1 MSLTKLKKDE
11 LRLVAEELNLTVP
24 EGAKIADLK
33 TLIENSEVYKTDQ
46 ELFKC
51 ALDYAIEEVKNK
63 KSDSESKLEFE
74 RIKLADSESKLE
86 LERIKLAQL
95 EKQLAL
101 ANVQKELPH
110 NSVIAKESVSE
121 NPSNINIETLLKSVK
136 TLTIP
141 VPSRVE
147 SYNLFFQSLEKAF
160 KTKEVPEQFKCEIL
174 LNILGERA
182 NNLMVHISE
191 EELTNYDKLKDLVL
205 KEFSPTPQECFNKFQ
220 RAQKISSEN
229 YVQFAS
235 RLSAT
240 FEYYCQLRN
249 VNDFKSVCELIVSD
263 KIMST
268 LDRELMTHIS
278 VKQGEKYF
286 KPHEL
291 GRECDIYLSSKGKS
305 KNETFSKSFSGN
317 TKRYEFNKQNRVNNS
332 SVQRGATNVFL
343 SEIKNDNCVLCK
355 NNESHALQFC
365 PQFKRMSVHDRVE
378 FVKNNRL
385 CFKCFSPRCEVNI
398 CRMRNC
404 FLCKK
409 AHHKLLHYPREIKN
423 NSSTPN
429 MAPINDQNKSQT
441 TAFNVS
447 AESFVPR
454 EDTTQIVATA
464 CFKNK
469 CLLSTALILVR
480 DKYSEW
486 QMCRALLDS
495 GSETCLI
502 SNECANKLQLK
513 SEKINTLISC
523 LNDTSMMVNG
533 CVKVAIS
540 NKNKSFER
548 ELDMLIVKKITE
560 FIPNKTLNINVD
572 FSNFVELADDTF
584 NIPGK
589 IDLLLGA
596 NIFYELIKSERIK
609 IKNSQL
615 LLVNSVFGY
624 VVTGNLDSI
633 NESKVHCGLI
643 RDEDLNKTLEK
654 FWQIENVEETITKS
668 KENLICEKHFE
679 DTHFRTRE
687 GKYVVSM
694 PLKEDP
700 SCLGNS
706 KDIALKRL
714 RSLWNRLA
722 KDEIY
727 LNLYRDFLK
736 EYEKL
741 GHMREVTREIEP
753 EVTYYATH
761 HGIYR
766 PEKSTTKLR
775 VVFNCSSVTDKRI
788 SLNDIQ
794 FNGGVIQE
802 DLYTQMLRFRT
813 YAYAFTADIKMMY
826 RTILINPNQRNLQR
840 IVWCENED
848 EPPKIY
854 ELSTVTYG
862 TVSAP
867 YLAQRTLKQ
876 LSVDEQ
882 ANFPMAAPVL
892 QNNFYMDDCLC
903 GADTLEEA
911 IELKQQLK
919 GILQSADMT
928 LHKLCANH
936 VKLAPDSECDYNF
949 ATLIETKTLGV
960 SWKPILDCFLFRV
973 KVCLENSYTKRDVLS
988 TIAKLFDPIG
998 LMAPVIAKA
1007 KIFLQRL
1014 WRIKMDWNDSLPDEE
1029 YREWHQFLVSLESIN
1044 NIEIPRRIFI
1054 TIPKSVEIHG
1064 FADASQQCYGAAVY
1078 CKSKNSMNET
1088 LVSLITSKSRVAPI
1102 KSLTIPRLE
1111 LCAAVLLSKLVKR
1124 VVAALKL
1131 ETVEIYLW
1139 TDSMIVL
1146 AWLQKEPIDLKTF
1159 VQNRV
1164 ATIQE
1169 LFSNQR

>member
-1 MSLTKLKKDE
+1 
-11 LRLVAEELNLTVP
+11 
-24 EGAKIADLK
+24 
-33 TLIENSEVYKTDQ
+33 
-46 ELFKC
+46 
-51 ALDYAIEEVKNK
+51 
-63 KSDSESKLEFE
+63 
-74 RIKLADSESKLE
+74 
-86 LERIKLAQL
+86 
-95 EKQLAL
+95 
-101 ANVQKELPH
+101 
-110 NSVIAKESVSE
+110 
-121 NPSNINIETLLKSVK
+121 
-136 TLTIP
+136 
-141 VPSRVE
+141 
-147 SYNLFFQSLEKAF
+147 
-160 KTKEVPEQFKCEIL
+160 
-174 LNILGERA
+174 
-182 NNLMVHISE
+182 
-191 EELTNYDKLKDLVL
+191 
-205 KEFSPTPQECFNKFQ
+205 
-220 RAQKISSEN
+220 
-229 YVQFAS
+229 
-235 RLSAT
+235 
-240 FEYYCQLRN
+240 
-249 VNDFKSVCELIVSD
+249 
-263 KIMST
+263 
-268 LDRELMTHIS
+268 
-278 VKQGEKYF
+278 
-286 KPHEL
+286 
-291 GRECDIYLSSKGKS
+291 
-305 KNETFSKSFSGN
+305 
-317 TKRYEFNKQNRVNNS
+317 
-332 SVQRGATNVFL
+332 
-343 SEIKNDNCVLCK
+343 
-355 NNESHALQFC
+355 
-365 PQFKRMSVHDRVE
+365 
-378 FVKNNRL
+378 
-385 CFKCFSPRCEVNI
+385 
-398 CRMRNC
+398 
-404 FLCKK
+404 
-409 AHHKLLHYPREIKN
+409 
-423 NSSTPN
+423 
-429 MAPINDQNKSQT
+429 
-441 TAFNVS
+441 
-447 AESFVPR
+447 
-454 EDTTQIVATA
+454 
-464 CFKNK
+464 
-469 CLLSTALILVR
+469 
-480 DKYSEW
+480 
-486 QMCRALLDS
+486 
-495 GSETCLI
+495 
-502 SNECANKLQLK
+502 
-513 SEKINTLISC
+513 
-523 LNDTSMMVNG
+523 
-533 CVKVAIS
+533 
-540 NKNKSFER
+540 
-548 ELDMLIVKKITE
+548 
-560 FIPNKTLNINVD
+560 
-572 FSNFVELADDTF
+572 
-584 NIPGK
+584 
-589 IDLLLGA
+589 
-596 NIFYELIKSERIK
+596 
-609 IKNSQL
+609 
-615 LLVNSVFGY
+615 
-624 VVTGNLDSI
+624 
-633 NESKVHCGLI
+633 
-643 RDEDLNKTLEK
+643 
-654 FWQIENVEETITKS
+654 
-668 KENLICEKHFE
+668 
-679 DTHFRTRE
+679 
-687 GKYVVSM
+687 M

-775 VVFNCSSVTDKRI
+775 VVFNCSSVTDKGI

-826 RTILINPNQRNLQR
+826 RTILINPNQCNLQR

-1169 LFSNQR
+1169 LFPNQRWRHVPTDENPADLVSRGVDPDKLPHNNLWFHGPMFLAENDYPNRTINCSEKHNEYYSELRNSTNGDFEDFPSVLNIHTNNFVNDLINLSNNYITILRVVSFLFRFVEIVKIKQKSTGLLTTREYERAETFLVKKVQEQ